1 MCLAFS
7 LAHWVPVTEVFSS
20 HFRSELLVPNG
31 CAQHLSSGTLNSRRR
46 WAMCRHV
53 VPGTALQSLSN
64 TAAPAPLEFCSLP
77 FPLTKPR
84 KGPPYSLLCVV
95 RTLQPEVTLLHP
107 LVKNRSFPLLLN
119 QTQSCSAG
127 SATGGPL

>member
-1 MCLAFS
+1 MA
-7 LAHWVPVTEVFSS
+7 VPSTSVLGHSIQDGGG
-20 HFRSELLVPNG
+20 P
-31 CAQHLSSGTLNSRRR
+31 CADN
-46 WAMCRHV
+46 V

-84 KGPPYSLLCVV
+84 KGPPYSLLGVV

-107 LVKNRSFPLLLN
+107 LIKNGSFPLLLN